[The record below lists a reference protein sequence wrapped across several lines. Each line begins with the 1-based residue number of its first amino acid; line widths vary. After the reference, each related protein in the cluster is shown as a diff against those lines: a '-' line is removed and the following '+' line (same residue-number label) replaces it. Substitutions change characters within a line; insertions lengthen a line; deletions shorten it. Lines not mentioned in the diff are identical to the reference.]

1 VNLKSV
7 LKTIGVGLL
16 ASNPVGAGVLSV
28 VNAFLPDDEKLD
40 AGVATGADVHSAIDK
55 LPADV
60 RERLMQAE
68 INLEVEQERGRTA
81 RYQAMC
87 SADGQQTRAKIVQ
100 MAMWS
105 LIGLT
110 MVFMLFVGFVYVEK
124 GAAEAFSAEMVAFF
138 FALSGT
144 YAYVIRAYFGDLK
157 AETQS
162 RHATIDDK
170 PQHPKG
176 LAGLFSAIRG

>member
-1 VNLKSV
+1 VDLKSV
-7 LKTIGVGLL
+7 LKTIGTGLL
-16 ASNPVGAGVLSV
+16 ASTPLGMAALPVI
-28 VNAFLPDDEKLD
+28 NAFLPDDKKLD
-40 AGVATGADVHSAIDK
+40 AMATGADARSAVDG
-55 LPADV
+55 LPAEV
-60 RERLMQAE
+60 RGQLELAE

-87 SADGQQTRAKIVQ
+87 ASDGQQTRAKVVMI
-100 MAMWS
+100 AIWS
-105 LIGLT
+105 LTALT
-110 MVFMLFVGFVYVEK
+110 FLFLCFAGWVYVEK
-124 GAAEAFSAEMVAFF
+124 GAAAAFSAEMVAFF

-176 LAGLFSAIRG
+176 LAGLVAAIRG